1 MTATCRWISG
11 QAERASKDT
20 KVMTESSDLG
30 HCILCLLAAGG
41 QQVDSRWTAG
51 GQQVDSRWTAGGQQV
66 DRCLL
71 AAGGQQVHAAFTLKM
86 LGIEPCL
93 IREDN
98 IEDLLMQKIW
108 YSCTSRYAWPAQP
121 WHLNWGRDAKHA
133 AIVADNGTVIA
144 AEVLCSLVH
153 P

>member
-51 GQQVDSRWTAGGQQV
+51 GQQVDSRWTAGGQV
-66 DRCLL
+66 L
-71 AAGGQQVHAAFTLKM
+71 AGSRWTAG
-86 LGIEPCL
+86 
-93 IREDN
+93 
-98 IEDLLMQKIW
+98 
-108 YSCTSRYAWPAQP
+108 S
-121 WHLNWGRDAKHA
+121 
-133 AIVADNGTVIA
+133 
-144 AEVLCSLVH
+144 CSLHSKDVGD
-153 P
+153 